1 MPATISSMMCDV
13 SHGGETSV
21 SGDPSPSQSSLSSRI
36 MNGFSHSMSHIHH
49 HNYPTT
55 TTRRKYQTSIST
67 QSSSSTTTSLERI
80 STSTCTS
87 SVSSA
92 SEVCLSRA
100 EKDVQTMLTSDASTE
115 EESDE
120 DCDDEEEDDEDDDD
134 EDEDDDEDDD
144 SDSEDYDSEESGSE
158 TESEDSHVADEE
170 EEIMEPFVSSWCF
183 AMGTQRSIISS
194 VGEKA
199 PKSNVEHMED
209 WELDV
214 VERAHRDSRLA
225 ELYADL
231 SWRFYTHP
239 PTSFC
244 LARVF
249 MRHGLTGNEGMSVF
263 KLPRKANRRDSI
275 DSSISSASGA
285 CSPALDESTL
295 TKIMPTDEFRG
306 GRGVASPSPPAA
318 LLSEPL
324 SRMDVLSEKIWDYH
338 NKVSQTDEML
348 QRKLHLRDMLYT
360 AISPVFP
367 LSGLYVVGSSLNG
380 FGNNS
385 SDMDLCLMIT
395 NKDLDQKNDAVV
407 VLNLILS
414 TLQYEKFVASQKLI
428 LAKVPILRI
437 KFAAPFDDI
446 TVDLNANNSVAI
458 RNTHLLCY
466 YSSYDWRVRPLV
478 SVVKEW
484 AKRKGINDA
493 NKSSFTSY
501 SLVLMVIHYLQCG
514 TQTKVLPNLQQSYPT
529 RFSNKVDVRT
539 LNVTMPL
546 EAVQDD
552 IDPSLSEN
560 TTLGE
565 LLIGFLD
572 YYANEFNYD
581 RDAISIRQGKRVE
594 RAALAARP
602 KVHLSSEGD
611 KETPPPSSSAS
622 SSSIH
627 NGVAG
632 IPMHHSMS
640 NPHFWRSQW
649 RCVCIEEPF
658 TNSNTAHSIY
668 DEMVFG
674 AIKDAF
680 REAHGELQHNRDLDR
695 LLECEPIKAST
706 TNAGAAVF
714 AATYEG
720 ERPLAQQPTSI
731 ASASLRAMNVI
742 PSTNGNG
749 HYHYQQQSNQQL
761 MKQQRSGSNLG
772 YQPSNN
778 RGVNG
783 NNNQHQQQNRRVY
796 NSMSSSN
803 AGNSG
808 NGSGARSS
816 KSNENVKESLS
827 RPPSNPRNS
836 SGSAKENLISTNG
849 VTTLAEK
856 KSQSVTK
863 KDEGN
868 RTKRSSAV
876 QSPEP
881 TKPKAEKTP
890 TKAAQ

>member
-1 MPATISSMMCDV
+1 MLMMCDV
-13 SHGGETSV
+13 TDEAPCSSTST
-21 SGDPSPSQSSLSSRI
+21 SSSEDSI
-36 MNGFSHSMSHIHH
+36 TSNGFDCHVT
-49 HNYPTT
+49 P
-55 TTRRKYQTSIST
+55 RPPRKYRNST
-67 QSSSSTTTSLERI
+67 SSSSAFTLDRTTSA
-80 STSTCTS
+80 STSS
-87 SVSSA
+87 
-92 SEVCLSRA
+92 
-100 EKDVQTMLTSDASTE
+100 
-115 EESDE
+115 
-120 DCDDEEEDDEDDDD
+120 
-134 EDEDDDEDDD
+134 
-144 SDSEDYDSEESGSE
+144 SGSE
-158 TESEDSHVADEE
+158 ACLSSAEKAISSGVISGDEE
-170 EEIMEPFVSSWCF
+170 EEEEEEEEDEEETSEPAIEPFISSWSF
-183 AMGTQRSIISS
+183 AMGTQRSMISS

-199 PKSNVEHMED
+199 PKSNVEPMED
-209 WELDV
+209 WELEH
-214 VERAHRDSRLA
+214 VERAHRESRLA
-225 ELYADL
+225 ESYVDPA
-231 SWRFYTHP
+231 WRFYTHP

-249 MRHGLTGNEGMSVF
+249 MRHGLTGDEGNGQW
-263 KLPRKANRRDSI
+263 KLPRKLVHRRDSS
-275 DSSISSASGA
+275 DSSSTASLSGSFSSGSAS
-285 CSPALDESTL
+285 SSVLDESTL
-295 TKIMPTDEFRG
+295 TKILPTEEFRG
-306 GRGVASPSPPAA
+306 GRAVASPSPPAA

-338 NKVSQTDEML
+338 NKVAQTDEML

-367 LSGLYVVGSSLNG
+367 MSGLYVVGSSLNG

-514 TQTKVLPNLQQSYPT
+514 TTPKVLPNLQQTYPT

-546 EAVQDD
+546 EAVLDALD
-552 IDPSLSEN
+552 ETSPSEK

-572 YYANEFNYD
+572 YYANQFDYD
-581 RDAISIRQGKRVE
+581 HDAISIRQGQRVE

-602 KVHLSSEGD
+602 KIHLNSVGSSGGGEKD
-611 KETPPPSSSAS
+611 TPPPSSSAS
-622 SSSIH
+622 SSSLH
-627 NGVAG
+627 NGAG
-632 IPMHHSMS
+632 GMAHMMVHPQMS
-640 NPHFWRSQW
+640 AHFWRSQW

-674 AIKDAF
+674 AIKEAF
-680 REAHGELQHNRDLDR
+680 REAHGELRHNHDLDR

-720 ERPLAQQPTSI
+720 ERPQAQQPNSI
-731 ASASLRAMNVI
+731 ASASLRAMNVLA
-742 PSTNGNG
+742 PANGTGGPLGGG
-749 HYHYQQQSNQQL
+749 HFHFQQTGVMQQP
-761 MKQQRSGSNLG
+761 KQQRPPTNGSAPPPAN
-772 YQPSNN
+772 QPYHHHMNSHRNANHHHQNQQQTQHQSNN
-778 RGVNG
+778 SSNG
-783 NNNQHQQQNRRVY
+783 NRRTYGQPNGGGGGGAKASRSNESFKEQQPRHYNRTQNGVGVKDPNAPAQTTHAQTKRKDQE
-796 NSMSSSN
+796 SSS
-803 AGNSG
+803 
-808 NGSGARSS
+808 
-816 KSNENVKESLS
+816 K
-827 RPPSNPRNS
+827 P
-836 SGSAKENLISTNG
+836 
-849 VTTLAEK
+849 
-856 KSQSVTK
+856 
-863 KDEGN
+863 
-868 RTKRSSAV
+868 KRSSAV

-881 TKPKAEKTP
+881 KVIV
-890 TKAAQ
+890 

>member
-1 MPATISSMMCDV
+1 MANDV
-13 SHGGETSV
+13 LEY
-21 SGDPSPSQSSLSSRI
+21 I
-36 MNGFSHSMSHIHH
+36 KF
-49 HNYPTT
+49 
-55 TTRRKYQTSIST
+55 
-67 QSSSSTTTSLERI
+67 LER
-80 STSTCTS
+80 
-87 SVSSA
+87 VSPQVKSQHQPSGLPIQNEREASA
-92 SEVCLSRA
+92 SMEALKALQYQQQWQHHMTRGVFLPQFVYTTIDNQMRQLKNRDHQSQHQHSHLQRA
-100 EKDVQTMLTSDASTE
+100 PSFDGEFPTGKELRKRDSSNDSQCSSEANPNEIPQMMEKLDADLDKTPVV
-115 EESDE
+115 
-120 DCDDEEEDDEDDDD
+120 DEEGIRR
-134 EDEDDDEDDD
+134 
-144 SDSEDYDSEESGSE
+144 SRKNVANSGRK
-158 TESEDSHVADEE
+158 D
-170 EEIMEPFVSSWCF
+170 
-183 AMGTQRSIISS
+183 
-194 VGEKA
+194 
-199 PKSNVEHMED
+199 
-209 WELDV
+209 
-214 VERAHRDSRLA
+214 HRK
-225 ELYADL
+225 
-231 SWRFYTHP
+231 
-239 PTSFC
+239 
-244 LARVF
+244 
-249 MRHGLTGNEGMSVF
+249 MNE
-263 KLPRKANRRDSI
+263 LPRKTNRRDSI
-275 DSSISSASGA
+275 CSNASSASDV
-285 CSPALDESTL
+285 CSPVLDESTL
-295 TKIMPTDEFRG
+295 TKVYPNEEFREG
-306 GRGVASPSPPAA
+306 PGLASPSPPAA

-514 TQTKVLPNLQQSYPT
+514 TEARVLPNLQQSYPT

-546 EAVQDD
+546 EPVQDD

-594 RAALAARP
+594 RAALAVRP
-602 KVHLSSEGD
+602 KVHLSSEGE
-611 KETPPPSSSAS
+611 KEAPLPSSSAS
-622 SSSIH
+622 SSSVH
-627 NGVAG
+627 NGIGV
-632 IPMHHSMS
+632 PMHHSLS

-674 AIKDAF
+674 AIKEAF
-680 REAHGELQHNRDLDR
+680 REAHSELQDNRDLDR

-720 ERPLAQQPTSI
+720 ERPSAQQPTSI
-731 ASASLRAMNVI
+731 ASASLRTMNVV
-742 PSTNGNG
+742 PTPAGGG
-749 HYHYQQQSNQQL
+749 HYHYQQQSSQQVL
-761 MKQQRSGSNLG
+761 KQQRSGNNQS
-772 YQPSNN
+772 YPSSNN
-778 RGVNG
+778 RSSNS
-783 NNNQHQQQNRRVY
+783 NQQQNRRVY
-796 NSMSSSN
+796 NSQSAFNGSGSRPSKSSDSLKDSTSNSQQSHRQHHHNQRSN
-803 AGNSG
+803 AGSTKENIALT
-808 NGSGARSS
+808 SGATSS
-816 KSNENVKESLS
+816 TDRK
-827 RPPSNPRNS
+827 NS
-836 SGSAKENLISTNG
+836 TS
-849 VTTLAEK
+849 
-856 KSQSVTK
+856 K
-863 KDEGN
+863 KDEGS
-868 RTKRSSAV
+868 RTKRSSMI

-881 TKPKAEKTP
+881 TKAKTEKTA
-890 TKAAQ
+890 TTQKKESQ

>member
-1 MPATISSMMCDV
+1 MPATMSSMSCDV
-13 SHGGETSV
+13 AQRGEASV
-21 SGDPSPSQSSLSSRI
+21 SGEPSPSHPSPSSRI
-36 MNGFSHSMSHIHH
+36 RNGFNNTVNHH
-49 HNYPTT
+49 HHHEYETKT
-55 TTRRKYQTSIST
+55 SKRKYHNSIST
-67 QSSSSTTTSLERI
+67 QSSISTTTSLERI

-87 SVSSA
+87 SSS
-92 SEVCLSRA
+92 ETCLSRA
-100 EKDVQTMLTSDASTE
+100 EKHIQTMLASDESTE
-115 EESDE
+115 
-120 DCDDEEEDDEDDDD
+120 DDDGDDED
-134 EDEDDDEDDD
+134 
-144 SDSEDYDSEESGSE
+144 SDHYGYEANGSGSE
-158 TESEDSHVADEE
+158 HVEDDRDGVEDEE
-170 EEIMEPFVSSWCF
+170 AIEPFVSSWSF
-183 AMGTQRSIISS
+183 AMGTQRSMISS

-199 PKSNVEHMED
+199 PKSNVEPMED
-209 WELDV
+209 WELEV

-225 ELYADL
+225 ELYSDL

-249 MRHGLTGNEGMSVF
+249 MRHGLTGNEGISVW
-263 KLPRKANRRDSI
+263 KLPRKTNRRDS
-275 DSSISSASGA
+275 A
-285 CSPALDESTL
+285 CSNVSSTSGPCSPVLDESTL
-295 TKIMPTDEFRG
+295 TKIYPTDEYRG
-306 GRGVASPSPPAA
+306 GRGMASPSPPAE

-414 TLQYEKFVASQKLI
+414 TLQYEKFVATQKLI

-514 TQTKVLPNLQQSYPT
+514 TPAKVLPNLQQSYPN
-529 RFSNKVDVRT
+529 RFSNRVDVRT

-546 EAVQDD
+546 EAVPDD
-552 IDPSLSEN
+552 IDPILSEK

-581 RDAISIRQGKRVE
+581 RDAISIRQGRKVE

-602 KVHLSSEGD
+602 KMHLNSEGD

-622 SSSIH
+622 TSSLH
-627 NGVAG
+627 NAMGSAAQA
-632 IPMHHSMS
+632 MA

-674 AIKDAF
+674 AIKEAF
-680 REAHGELQHNRDLDR
+680 REAHGELQHNHDLDR
-695 LLECEPIKAST
+695 LLDCEPIKAST
-706 TNAGAAVF
+706 TNTGATVF
-714 AATYEG
+714 SANYTG
-720 ERPLAQQPTSI
+720 ERPLDQQPTSI
-731 ASASLRAMNVI
+731 ASASLRALNVV
-742 PSTNGNG
+742 PQLAKPQRPT
-749 HYHYQQQSNQQL
+749 SNQGFQ
-761 MKQQRSGSNLG
+761 GSHHRGGNS
-772 YQPSNN
+772 SN
-778 RGVNG
+778 
-783 NNNQHQQQNRRVY
+783 QQNRRSY
-796 NSMSSSN
+796 NNQSSSGT
-803 AGNSG
+803 GNYG
-808 NGSGARSS
+808 NGTRSS
-816 KSNENVKESLS
+816 RSIESCKETTSPQQSN
-827 RPPSNPRNS
+827 SNQRQQANQNRGTGAS
-836 SGSAKENLISTNG
+836 KENLASANA
-849 VTTLAEK
+849 VTTLIEK
-856 KSQSVTK
+856 KQIQK

-868 RTKRSSAV
+868 RTKRSSRV
-876 QSPEP
+876 QSPELP
-881 TKPKAEKTP
+881 TTSDVDKTPLTP
-890 TKAAQ
+890 TKAVAQ

>member
-1 MPATISSMMCDV
+1 MPVTMSSMICNV
-13 SHGGETSV
+13 LHGGDRTVAGEDSPTQS
-21 SGDPSPSQSSLSSRI
+21 SPSSRT
-36 MNGFSHSMSHIHH
+36 MNDGFNHTFST
-49 HNYPTT
+49 N
-55 TTRRKYQTSIST
+55 RRKYYNSIST
-67 QSSSSTTTSLERI
+67 QSSSSTTTSLDRI
-80 STSTCTS
+80 STSTYTS

-92 SEVCLSRA
+92 SEACMSRA
-100 EKDVQTMLTSDASTE
+100 EKDVQTLLVSDASVE
-115 EESDE
+115 G
-120 DCDDEEEDDEDDDD
+120 DDEKEEN
-134 EDEDDDEDDD
+134 D
-144 SDSEDYDSEESGSE
+144 SDSYDYDDVESDTMGTEEDHMGD
-158 TESEDSHVADEE
+158 EDAGEHGEGDS
-170 EEIMEPFVSSWCF
+170 MEPFASSWSF
-183 AMGTQRSIISS
+183 AMGQQRYMINS

-199 PKSNVEHMED
+199 PKSNVESMED

-225 ELYADL
+225 ELYSDL
-231 SWRFYTHP
+231 AWRFYTHP

-249 MRHGLTGNEGMSVF
+249 MRHGLSGNEGITVW
-263 KLPRKANRRDSI
+263 KLPRKTNRRDSI
-275 DSSISSASGA
+275 CSNASSASDV
-285 CSPALDESTL
+285 CSPVLDESTL
-295 TKIMPTDEFRG
+295 TKVYPNEEFREG
-306 GRGVASPSPPAA
+306 PGLASPSPPAA

-514 TQTKVLPNLQQSYPT
+514 TEARVLPNLQQSYPT

-546 EAVQDD
+546 EPVQDD

-594 RAALAARP
+594 RAALAVRP
-602 KVHLSSEGD
+602 KVHLSSEGE
-611 KETPPPSSSAS
+611 KEAPLPSSSAS
-622 SSSIH
+622 SSSVH
-627 NGVAG
+627 NGIGV
-632 IPMHHSMS
+632 PMHHSLS

-674 AIKDAF
+674 AIKEAF
-680 REAHGELQHNRDLDR
+680 REAHSELQDNRDLDR

-720 ERPLAQQPTSI
+720 ERPSAQQPTSI
-731 ASASLRAMNVI
+731 ASASLRTMNVV
-742 PSTNGNG
+742 PTPAGGG
-749 HYHYQQQSNQQL
+749 HYHYQQQSSQQVL
-761 MKQQRSGSNLG
+761 KQQRSGNNQS
-772 YQPSNN
+772 YPSSNN
-778 RGVNG
+778 RSSNS
-783 NNNQHQQQNRRVY
+783 NQQQNRRVY
-796 NSMSSSN
+796 NSQSAFNGSGSRPSKSSDSLKDSTSNSQQSHRQHHHNQRSN
-803 AGNSG
+803 AGSTKENIALT
-808 NGSGARSS
+808 SGATSS
-816 KSNENVKESLS
+816 TDRK
-827 RPPSNPRNS
+827 NS
-836 SGSAKENLISTNG
+836 TS
-849 VTTLAEK
+849 
-856 KSQSVTK
+856 K
-863 KDEGN
+863 KDEGS
-868 RTKRSSAV
+868 RTKRSSMI

-881 TKPKAEKTP
+881 TKAKTEKTA
-890 TKAAQ
+890 TTQKKESQ

>member
-1 MPATISSMMCDV
+1 MPAILSSIVCDV
-13 SHGGETSV
+13 SREGEESEEQ
-21 SGDPSPSQSSLSSRI
+21 SPSQSSLSPRI
-36 MNGFSHSMSHIHH
+36 DGFNHIVNHH
-49 HNYPTT
+49 HHSYQMAIN
-55 TTRRKYQTSIST
+55 RRKYHNSIST
-67 QSSSSTTTSLERI
+67 QSSMSTTTSLERI

-87 SVSSA
+87 SSSSA
-92 SEVCLSRA
+92 SEACLSRA
-100 EKDVQTMLTSDASTE
+100 EKDAQTVLTSDASTE
-115 EESDE
+115 
-120 DCDDEEEDDEDDDD
+120 DDD
-134 EDEDDDEDDD
+134 EDGERDDGDIDYNYEAHDLDTENENVEDEV
-144 SDSEDYDSEESGSE
+144 E
-158 TESEDSHVADEE
+158 T
-170 EEIMEPFVSSWCF
+170 MEPFVSSWSF
-183 AMGTQRSIISS
+183 AMGTQRSMISS

-199 PKSNVEHMED
+199 PKSNVDSMED

-214 VERAHRDSRLA
+214 VERAHRHSRLA
-225 ELYADL
+225 ELYSDL

-239 PTSFC
+239 PTSYC

-249 MRHGLTGNEGMSVF
+249 MRHGLTGNEGISVW
-263 KLPRKANRRDSI
+263 KLPRKTNRRDST
-275 DSSISSASGA
+275 SSTNSSASGP
-285 CSPALDESTL
+285 CSPNLDESTL
-295 TKIMPTDEFRG
+295 TKLLPTDDFRG
-306 GRGVASPSPPAA
+306 GRGMASPYPPVN
-318 LLSEPL
+318 LLSEPI
-324 SRMDVLSEKIWDYH
+324 SMMDVLSEKIWDYH

-501 SLVLMVIHYLQCG
+501 SLVLMVIHFLQCG
-514 TQTKVLPNLQQSYPT
+514 TPAKVLPNLQQSYPT

-539 LNVTMPL
+539 LNVTTAL
-546 EAVQDD
+546 EQVPDE
-552 IDPSLSEN
+552 IDPSLSEK

-581 RDAISIRQGKRVE
+581 RDAISIRQGRRVE
-594 RAALAARP
+594 RAALAIRP
-602 KVHLSSEGD
+602 KMHLNSEGD
-611 KETPPPSSSAS
+611 KETPPPSSSVS
-622 SSSIH
+622 SSSLH
-627 NGVAG
+627 NAVGSGA
-632 IPMHHSMS
+632 PMHHSMS

-674 AIKDAF
+674 AIKEAF
-680 REAHGELQHNRDLDR
+680 REAHRELQLNHDLDR
-695 LLECEPIKAST
+695 LLDCEPIKAST
-706 TNAGAAVF
+706 TNAGAAVY

-720 ERPLAQQPTSI
+720 ERPSAQQPNSI
-731 ASASLRAMNVI
+731 SSANLRAMNVI
-742 PSTNGNG
+742 QPSNGVG
-749 HYHYQQQSNQQL
+749 HFHYQQQSHQQVL
-761 MKQQRSGSNLG
+761 KQQKPG
-772 YQPSNN
+772 YNQGFQMNHH
-778 RGVNG
+778 RGVNS
-783 NNNQHQQQNRRVY
+783 NSQQQNRRSY
-796 NSMSSSN
+796 NNQASSN
-803 AGNSG
+803 PSG
-808 NGSGARSS
+808 NGTRSS
-816 KSNENVKESLS
+816 RSTESSRDSSSPQKQQQSTQRPLTSQKNSNGGSKENVL
-827 RPPSNPRNS
+827 
-836 SGSAKENLISTNG
+836 TG
-849 VTTLAEK
+849 VTTLSEK
-856 KSQSVTK
+856 KQFPK

-868 RTKRSSAV
+868 KTKRSSLV
-876 QSPEP
+876 QSPDLMKYDADGRP
-881 TKPKAEKTP
+881 VTPAKTN
-890 TKAAQ
+890 TE